1 MDDYFI
7 IHDMLRNVNSSRLDL
22 YLETLGGDGIAVE
35 EIVRFLC
42 KFMKINFIVSG
53 TANSA
58 GTLLVLR

>member
-53 TANSA
+53 TAKSA